1 MIVGAGFAG
10 LYMLHSLREAGLSAV
25 VYDAAPEVGG
35 TWYWNRYP
43 GCRCDIESMQY
54 SFQFD
59 DDLQQDWTWSER
71 YASQPELLAYI
82 KHVAE
87 RFDLRRDISLETRVA
102 AAEFDQSN
110 DYWTVATQGAGAA
123 ADGATTMVTARA
135 PDPWCW
141 LSVNHRD
148 AHVRR

>member
-59 DDLQQDWTWSER
+59 DDPPTGLDLVR
-71 YASQPELLAYI
+71 ALRQPA
-82 KHVAE
+82 
-87 RFDLRRDISLETRVA
+87 
-102 AAEFDQSN
+102 
-110 DYWTVATQGAGAA
+110 
-123 ADGATTMVTARA
+123 
-135 PDPWCW
+135 
-141 LSVNHRD
+141 
-148 AHVRR
+148 